1 MGRAGD
7 HILIRMVAL
16 LTCSVAG
23 HEKSE
28 PGSPTG
34 SIASTLDKK
43 EGVPSSPTDSTR
55 TLPLQPGSPTGS
67 IASTLDMEKE
77 GLPSSPTDSTRT
89 LPLQWANNEN
99 AQLGSRTPSM
109 ASTLSYHNSNHDGES
124 DQESIEIES
133 VKNHIMPTPTILKRK
148 V

>member
-7 HILIRMVAL
+7 QILIRMVAL

-34 SIASTLDKK
+34 SIASTLDK
-43 EGVPSSPTDSTR
+43 
-55 TLPLQPGSPTGS
+55 
-67 IASTLDMEKE
+67 KE

-109 ASTLSYHNSNHDGES
+109 ASTLSYHNSYHDGES
-124 DQESIEIES
+124 DQAYIEIES

>member
-7 HILIRMVAL
+7 QILIRMVAL

-34 SIASTLDKK
+34 SIASTLDK
-43 EGVPSSPTDSTR
+43 
-55 TLPLQPGSPTGS
+55 
-67 IASTLDMEKE
+67 KE